1 MTTRGIIMTG
11 ITRETNPQLLERVRN
26 LISTSG
32 FDLETHPDGLLL
44 KQVGFSNKSVS
55 MSIKVIEVF
64 DERLIEFES
73 NILSE
78 PTTFERSM
86 LAIFH
91 GNSKCRIAGFTAAE
105 TISESEHRFQ
115 VIARAHLY
123 ADHFSTQELMAM
135 LSIYL
140 REVDAIDDDLR
151 KIVEEKK
158 DNS

>member
-1 MTTRGIIMTG
+1 MTG

-64 DERLIEFES
+64 GERLIEFES

-91 GNSKCRIAGFTAAE
+91 GNSKCRIAGFTATE
-105 TISESEHRFQ
+105 TNGDSKDRFQ
-115 VIARAHLY
+115 VTARAHLY
-123 ADHFSTQELMAM
+123 ADHFSTQELIAM
-135 LSIYL
+135 LAIFL
-140 REVDAIDDDLR
+140 REVDAIDDELR